1 MPESFGMSFH
11 EAQKKWHN
19 NGNSSILGRRFVD
32 FIPKIKASKSRRKPK
47 PSSPSPPQKRGVK

>member
-1 MPESFGMSFH
+1 MSFH